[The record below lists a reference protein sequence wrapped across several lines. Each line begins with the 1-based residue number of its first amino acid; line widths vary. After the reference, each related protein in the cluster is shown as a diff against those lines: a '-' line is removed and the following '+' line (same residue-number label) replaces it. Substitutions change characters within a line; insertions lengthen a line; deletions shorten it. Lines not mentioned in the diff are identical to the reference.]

1 MRKEFG
7 KLIAELAKKD
17 DKIILVVGDIGFGIF
32 DDFIKNFPDRYFNFG
47 VCEQS
52 MVSAAAGMALQ
63 GLKPYVYTITPFITD
78 RAFEQ
83 VKNDI
88 HHQKVNV
95 KLVGYADYP
104 NFGPTHDEL
113 AGKKEI
119 MQHFTNIV
127 SYFPK
132 TIEDVKKAVLE
143 SYESEKPAFISLKKV
158 NANKL
163 NIHYICSGECKG
175 VSNNPGNCQAA
186 HCSMYGKP
194 LIMCDCEDGKH
205 IHNK

>member
-1 MRKEFG
+1 MRNEFG
-7 KLIAELAKKD
+7 KIIAELAKKD

-32 DDFIKNFPDRYFNFG
+32 NEFIKNFPDRYFNFG

-88 HHQKVNV
+88 HHQNVNV

-104 NFGPTHDEL
+104 NFGPTHDEF
-113 AGKKEI
+113 AGKKEV
-119 MQHFTNIV
+119 MQYFTNIV

-132 TIEDVKKAVLE
+132 TIEDVRQAVLE
-143 SYESEKPAFISLKKV
+143 SYESEKPAFISLKKAPKISL
-158 NANKL
+158 NA
-163 NIHYICSGECKG
+163 HYICLGECG
-175 VSNNPGNCQAA
+175 GSSNNPGNCQDSS
-186 HCSMYGKP
+186 CSLYGKP
-194 LIMCDCEDGKH
+194 LVLCNCEDGKH
-205 IHNK
+205 IYNK